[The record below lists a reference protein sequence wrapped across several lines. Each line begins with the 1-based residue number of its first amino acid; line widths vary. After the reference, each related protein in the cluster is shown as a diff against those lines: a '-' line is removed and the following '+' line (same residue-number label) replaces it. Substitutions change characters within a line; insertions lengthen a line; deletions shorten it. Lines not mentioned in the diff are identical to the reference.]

1 MLDFLWPWAFAL
13 VVLPLLMRLLP
24 PASESLGAAIRAP
37 FSARWQRL
45 QGEGQVSASVSTFRV
60 LGLFLAWICI
70 VTAIARPQWVGEP
83 IELPN
88 TGRDLMLSLDLSGSM
103 QIRDMQV
110 GNRTISRVE
119 AVKAIA
125 SDFTERRVGDRV
137 GLILF
142 GSKAYVQ
149 APLTFDTTTVTQFIR
164 EAQLGFAGEDTAI
177 GDALGLAIKR
187 LRDRPA
193 ASRVLILLTDGQD
206 TACSVEPME
215 AAALAAQQNVKVY
228 TIGISRN
235 LGTTSARG
243 GEVDEALLRAIAEAT
258 GGEYFRA
265 RDPRELQAI
274 YGIIDQPY
282 IGERFSGG
290 WGKAQSTGP
299 LGEVSIR
306 AKSTKLLKDAVIFT
320 TFPEVGTPSDA
331 SAFRRVAEKC
341 RLTRYGMDCYAYALL
356 AAGQIDLVI
365 EAGLYAYDI
374 QGPIAVIEGA
384 GGIVTDWSGQP
395 AHNGGRAIA
404 AANADIHKQAMEL
417 LQEL

>member
-13 VVLPLLMRLLP
+13 IVLPVLARFLP

-37 FSARWQRL
+37 FIARWQRL
-45 QGEGQVSASVSTFRV
+45 EGQGRLASSVSSARV
-60 LGLFLAWICI
+60 LGLFLAWVLI
-70 VTAIARPQWVGEP
+70 VVAIARPQWVGEP

-177 GDALGLAIKR
+177 GDSLGLAIKR

-206 TACSVEPME
+206 TASSVDPME

-265 RDPRELQAI
+265 RDTRELQAI
-274 YGIIDQPY
+274 YGIIDQLEPV
-282 IGERFSGG
+282 E
-290 WGKAQSTGP
+290 Q
-299 LGEVSIR
+299 
-306 AKSTKLLKDAVIFT
+306 
-320 TFPEVGTPSDA
+320 DA
-331 SAFRRVAEKC
+331 STFRPRQSLGYWPMLGA
-341 RLTRYGMDCYAYALL
+341 
-356 AAGQIDLVI
+356 LVI
-365 EAGLYAYDI
+365 GGLVLLTGGLI
-374 QGPIAVIEGA
+374 PGLSRSPQAVSA
-384 GGIVTDWSGQP
+384 
-395 AHNGGRAIA
+395 
-404 AANADIHKQAMEL
+404 
-417 LQEL
+417 

>member
-1 MLDFLWPWAFAL
+1 MRCRVLNFLWPWAFAL
-13 VVLPLLMRLLP
+13 LLLPLLVRLLP

-37 FSARWQRL
+37 FSARWQHL
-45 QGEGQVSASVSTFRV
+45 QGEGRVSASVSTLRV
-60 LGLFLAWICI
+60 VGLFLAWVCI

-206 TACSVEPME
+206 TASSVEPIE

-274 YGIIDQPY
+274 YGIIDQLEPV
-282 IGERFSGG
+282 E
-290 WGKAQSTGP
+290 Q
-299 LGEVSIR
+299 
-306 AKSTKLLKDAVIFT
+306 
-320 TFPEVGTPSDA
+320 DA
-331 SAFRRVAEKC
+331 STFRPRRSLSYWAM
-341 RLTRYGMDCYAYALL
+341 L
-356 AAGQIDLVI
+356 
-365 EAGLYAYDI
+365 AGLLL
-374 QGPIAVIEGA
+374 GSLVLLTGGVLTGLVPRNVGA
-384 GGIVTDWSGQP
+384 TS
-395 AHNGGRAIA
+395 
-404 AANADIHKQAMEL
+404 
-417 LQEL
+417 

>member
-1 MLDFLWPWAFAL
+1 
-13 VVLPLLMRLLP
+13 
-24 PASESLGAAIRAP
+24 
-37 FSARWQRL
+37 
-45 QGEGQVSASVSTFRV
+45 
-60 LGLFLAWICI
+60 
-70 VTAIARPQWVGEP
+70 
-83 IELPN
+83 
-88 TGRDLMLSLDLSGSM
+88 MLSLDLSGSM

-206 TACSVEPME
+206 TASSVEPIE

-265 RDPRELQAI
+265 RDPKELQAI
-274 YGIIDQPY
+274 YGIIDQLEPV
-282 IGERFSGG
+282 E
-290 WGKAQSTGP
+290 Q
-299 LGEVSIR
+299 
-306 AKSTKLLKDAVIFT
+306 
-320 TFPEVGTPSDA
+320 DA
-331 SAFRRVAEKC
+331 STFRPRRSLSYWAM
-341 RLTRYGMDCYAYALL
+341 L
-356 AAGQIDLVI
+356 
-365 EAGLYAYDI
+365 AGLMLGSLVLLTGGVLTALT
-374 QGPIAVIEGA
+374 PRNVGA
-384 GGIVTDWSGQP
+384 TS
-395 AHNGGRAIA
+395 
-404 AANADIHKQAMEL
+404 
-417 LQEL
+417 

>member
-1 MLDFLWPWAFAL
+1 MLNFLWPWAFAL
-13 VVLPLLMRLLP
+13 LLLPLLVRLLP

-45 QGEGQVSASVSTFRV
+45 QGEGRVSASVSTLRV
-60 LGLFLAWICI
+60 VGLFLAWVCI

-206 TACSVEPME
+206 TASSVEPIE

-274 YGIIDQPY
+274 YGIIDQLEPV
-282 IGERFSGG
+282 E
-290 WGKAQSTGP
+290 Q
-299 LGEVSIR
+299 
-306 AKSTKLLKDAVIFT
+306 
-320 TFPEVGTPSDA
+320 DA
-331 SAFRRVAEKC
+331 STFRPRRSLSYWAM
-341 RLTRYGMDCYAYALL
+341 L
-356 AAGQIDLVI
+356 
-365 EAGLYAYDI
+365 AGLLL
-374 QGPIAVIEGA
+374 GSLVLLTGGVLTGLVPRNVGA
-384 GGIVTDWSGQP
+384 TS
-395 AHNGGRAIA
+395 
-404 AANADIHKQAMEL
+404 
-417 LQEL
+417 

>member
-1 MLDFLWPWAFAL
+1 
-13 VVLPLLMRLLP
+13 
-24 PASESLGAAIRAP
+24 
-37 FSARWQRL
+37 
-45 QGEGQVSASVSTFRV
+45 V
-60 LGLFLAWICI
+60 LGLFLAW
-70 VTAIARPQWVGEP
+70 VLVVVAIARPQWVGEP

-149 APLTFDTTTVTQFIR
+149 
-164 EAQLGFAGEDTAI
+164 
-177 GDALGLAIKR
+177 GLAIKR

-206 TACSVEPME
+206 TASSVDPME

-274 YGIIDQPY
+274 YGIIDQLEPV
-282 IGERFSGG
+282 E
-290 WGKAQSTGP
+290 Q
-299 LGEVSIR
+299 
-306 AKSTKLLKDAVIFT
+306 
-320 TFPEVGTPSDA
+320 DA
-331 SAFRRVAEKC
+331 STFRPRRSLGYWAM
-341 RLTRYGMDCYAYALL
+341 LGA
-356 AAGQIDLVI
+356 LVI
-365 EAGLYAYDI
+365 GSLVLLTGGLI
-374 QGPIAVIEGA
+374 PGLSRSRQAV
-384 GGIVTDWSGQP
+384 
-395 AHNGGRAIA
+395 
-404 AANADIHKQAMEL
+404 NA
-417 LQEL
+417 

>member
-1 MLDFLWPWAFAL
+1 MLNFLWPWAFTL
-13 VVLPLLMRLLP
+13 IPLPLLMRLLP
-24 PASESLGAAIRAP
+24 PASESLGASIRAP
-37 FSARWQRL
+37 FTARWQRL
-45 QGEGQVSASVSTFRV
+45 EGQGKLSANVNSARV
-60 LGLFLAWICI
+60 FALFIAWTL
-70 VTAIARPQWVGEP
+70 VVAAIARPQWVGEP

-177 GDALGLAIKR
+177 GDSLGLAIKR

-206 TACSVEPME
+206 TASSVDPME
-215 AAALAAQQNVKVY
+215 AAALAAQQSVKVY

-235 LGTTSARG
+235 LGTNNARG

-274 YGIIDQPY
+274 YSIIDQLEPV
-282 IGERFSGG
+282 E
-290 WGKAQSTGP
+290 Q
-299 LGEVSIR
+299 
-306 AKSTKLLKDAVIFT
+306 
-320 TFPEVGTPSDA
+320 DA
-331 SAFRRVAEKC
+331 STFRPRRA
-341 RLTRYGMDCYAYALL
+341 LSYWAMLGALL
-356 AAGQIDLVI
+356 MGSMVL
-365 EAGLYAYDI
+365 LT
-374 QGPIAVIEGA
+374 
-384 GGIVTDWSGQP
+384 GGIVSRFPSTQGVT
-395 AHNGGRAIA
+395 AG
-404 AANADIHKQAMEL
+404 
-417 LQEL
+417 